1 MVYELKCKS
10 RATQEWCVDKEKE
23 PIKWLNL
30 TGS

>member
-1 MVYELKCKS
+1 MVCELKCKS
-10 RATQEWCVDKEKE
+10 RLAQEWGVDKEKE

>member
-10 RATQEWCVDKEKE
+10 GAAQEWRVDKEKE